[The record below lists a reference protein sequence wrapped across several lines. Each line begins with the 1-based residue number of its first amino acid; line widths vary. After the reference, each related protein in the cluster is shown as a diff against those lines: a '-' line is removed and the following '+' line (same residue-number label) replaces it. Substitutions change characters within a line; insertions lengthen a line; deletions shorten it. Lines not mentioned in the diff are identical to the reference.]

1 VVFGALLGGIG
12 RSYLI
17 GAATGFNKV
26 SSYGDVGS
34 YDLAR
39 VLGTN
44 GNKGSIEMTDMAA
57 LERRLKEVA
66 PEIFLKLKK
75 EARKIGVPARNDIRD
90 AFSKV
95 GPGGPL
101 GPRRINEN
109 NSWSTRKANSRRYYD
124 GFNTVN
130 GDNGRLSWYNNY
142 FSINTSAGIDVNY
155 KSRNANRNLS
165 KLKLGQDGEL
175 SIVRVRVKKA
185 PLILA
190 DMAGRGEK
198 SMYSNGRYRTQPY
211 QIDLFGRGIV
221 TRTHKINATNS
232 NTFLQKLSKAK
243 GKGSSTGSRY
253 AYPAFIKHQPTHR
266 KNVDKLID
274 MVIYETNRRTAR

>member
-1 VVFGALLGGIG
+1 MVRL
-12 RSYLI
+12 
-17 GAATGFNKV
+17 
-26 SSYGDVGS
+26 
-34 YDLAR
+34 
-39 VLGTN
+39 VLEKST
-44 GNKGSIEMTDMAA
+44 K
-57 LERRLKEVA
+57 
-66 PEIFLKLKK
+66 
-75 EARKIGVPARNDIRD
+75 
-90 AFSKV
+90 
-95 GPGGPL
+95 
-101 GPRRINEN
+101 N

-124 GFNTVN
+124 GFNTLN

-142 FSINTSAGIDVNY
+142 FSINTSAGVDVNY

-165 KLKLGQDGEL
+165 NLKLGKDGEL

-190 DMAGRGEK
+190 DMAGRGGK

-232 NTFLQKLSKAK
+232 ETFVQKLSKAK

-266 KNVDKLID
+266 KNVDKLIN
-274 MVIYETNRRTAR
+274 MVVLETNRRTVR

>member
-1 VVFGALLGGIG
+1 VVFGALLGGLG
-12 RSYLI
+12 RSYMV
-17 GAATGFNKV
+17 GAATGFGKV

-57 LERRLKEVA
+57 LERKLKEVA
-66 PEIFLKLKK
+66 PELFLKLKR

-90 AFSKV
+90 AFSLV

-101 GPRRINEN
+101 GPRKPNKN
-109 NSWSTRKANSRRYYD
+109 NSWSTREANSRRYYD
-124 GFNTVN
+124 GFNTLN

-142 FSINTSAGIDVNY
+142 FSINTSAGVDVNY
-155 KSRNANRNLS
+155 KNRNANRNLS
-165 KLKLGQDGEL
+165 NLKLGKDGEL

-190 DMAGRGEK
+190 DMAGRGGN
-198 SMYSNGRYRTQPY
+198 SMYSQGRYQTRPY

-232 NTFLQKLSKAK
+232 KTFVQNLSKAK
-243 GKGSSTGSRY
+243 GRGSEKGSRY

-266 KNVDKLID
+266 KNVDKLIN
-274 MVIYETNRRTAR
+274 MVVLETNRRTVR

>member
-1 VVFGALLGGIG
+1 M
-12 RSYLI
+12 I
-17 GAATGFNKV
+17 GAATGFGKV

-57 LERRLKEVA
+57 LERKLKEVA
-66 PEIFLKLKK
+66 PELFLKLKR

-90 AFSKV
+90 AFSLV

-101 GPRRINEN
+101 GPRKPNKN
-109 NSWSTRKANSRRYYD
+109 NSWSTREANSRRYYD
-124 GFNTVN
+124 GFNTLN

-142 FSINTSAGIDVNY
+142 FSINTSAGVDVNY
-155 KSRNANRNLS
+155 KNRNANRNLS
-165 KLKLGQDGEL
+165 NLKLGKDGEL

-190 DMAGRGEK
+190 DMAGRGGN
-198 SMYSNGRYRTQPY
+198 SMYSQGRYQTRPY

-232 NTFLQKLSKAK
+232 KTFVQNLSKAK
-243 GKGSSTGSRY
+243 GRGSEKGSRY

-266 KNVDKLID
+266 KNVDKLIN
-274 MVIYETNRRTAR
+274 MVVLETNRRTVR

>member
-1 VVFGALLGGIG
+1 MV
-12 RSYLI
+12 
-17 GAATGFNKV
+17 GAATGFGKV

-57 LERRLKEVA
+57 LERKLKEVA
-66 PEIFLKLKK
+66 PELFLKLKR

-90 AFSKV
+90 AFSLV

-101 GPRRINEN
+101 GPRKPNEN
-109 NSWSTRKANSRRYYD
+109 NSWSTREANSRRYYD
-124 GFNTVN
+124 GFNTLN

-142 FSINTSAGIDVNY
+142 FSINTSAGVDVNY
-155 KSRNANRNLS
+155 KNRNANRNLS
-165 KLKLGQDGEL
+165 NLKLGKDGEL

-190 DMAGRGEK
+190 DMAGRGGN
-198 SMYSNGRYRTQPY
+198 SMYSQGRYQTRPY

-232 NTFLQKLSKAK
+232 KTFVQNLSKAK
-243 GKGSSTGSRY
+243 GRGSEKGSRY

-266 KNVDKLID
+266 KNVDKLIN
-274 MVIYETNRRTAR
+274 MVVLETNRRTVR

>member
-1 VVFGALLGGIG
+1 M
-12 RSYLI
+12 I

>member
-1 VVFGALLGGIG
+1 MVFAALLGGLG
-12 RSYLI
+12 RSYMV
-17 GAATGFNKV
+17 GAATGFGKV

-57 LERRLKEVA
+57 LERKLKEVA
-66 PEIFLKLKK
+66 PDIFLKLKR
-75 EARKIGVPARNDIRD
+75 EARKIGIPARNEIRD

-101 GPRRINEN
+101 GPRKDNPK
-109 NSWSTRKANSRRYYD
+109 NSWSTPNANRRRYYD
-124 GFNTVN
+124 GFNTLN

-142 FSINTSAGIDVNY
+142 FSINTAAGIDVNY
-155 KSRNANRNLS
+155 KNRNANRNLS
-165 KLKLGQDGEL
+165 KLKLGRDGEL

-190 DMAGRGEK
+190 DMAGRGRK
-198 SMYSNGRYRTQPY
+198 SMYSQGRYETRPY

-221 TRTHKINATNS
+221 TRTHKINGTNS
-232 NTFLQKLSKAK
+232 NNFVQNLSKAK
-243 GKGSSTGSRY
+243 GKGSSRGSRY
-253 AYPAFIKHQPTHR
+253 AYPAFIKHRPTHR
-266 KNVDKLID
+266 KNVDKLIN
-274 MVIYETNRRTAR
+274 MVVLETNRRTVR